1 MPISGDFISWRL
13 SQEER
18 GRVERADRPR
28 TPLFFFVLKTRDQSG
43 SSERETI
50 LLLSLNDNF
59 IYPLIYLCMCI
70 QNLSSFRL

>member
-28 TPLFFFVLKTRDQSG
+28 TPLFFFVLKTRDQSVVAR
-43 SSERETI
+43 ER
-50 LLLSLNDNF
+50 LF
-59 IYPLIYLCMCI
+59 IVVTKW
-70 QNLSSFRL
+70 